1 MFTDTNILFRSVVE
15 EFKNEET
22 RDEVKNDLVA
32 GNVDT
37 EIKDITPTPTGVEVR
52 GNRYDTS
59 NVTPPTSTNPT
70 SSPSTPSGNVS
81 GLNMLSPCLAL
92 ISAIVIFICFN

>member
-1 MFTDTNILFRSVVE
+1 MVE
-15 EFKNEET
+15 EFKDST
-22 RDEVKNDLVA
+22 TQSEVESDLVA
-32 GNVDT
+32 GYGDT
-37 EIKDITPTPTGVEVR
+37 EIKEITPTPTGVEVR

-81 GLNMLSPCLAL
+81 GSNMLSPCLAL